1 MTDIDKRSP
10 STVFLSLWRYW
21 TKTCEQEDPAA
32 FLFLADTWA
41 QIRELENEARWDG
54 IRKAVGL
61 EAGTSSA
68 LLEPSPQGEGSGEN
82 VSGSDTPESPKRD
95 NSEIGKAA
103 FATRK
108 RKILET
114 VDRLRAEG
122 ATLAEIAD
130 GAKGLTLPMVMDAID
145 RKPLPVTTWT
155 LIEKA
160 VKKLEASKGV
170 ENEQEGGG

>member
-1 MTDIDKRSP
+1 MIEIDKRSP

-54 IRKAVGL
+54 IRKAVGQFQQ
-61 EAGTSSA
+61 
-68 LLEPSPQGEGSGEN
+68 EPVVLAPADPATP

-122 ATLAEIAD
+122 ATLADIAD

-170 ENEQEGGG
+170 ENAQGGGG